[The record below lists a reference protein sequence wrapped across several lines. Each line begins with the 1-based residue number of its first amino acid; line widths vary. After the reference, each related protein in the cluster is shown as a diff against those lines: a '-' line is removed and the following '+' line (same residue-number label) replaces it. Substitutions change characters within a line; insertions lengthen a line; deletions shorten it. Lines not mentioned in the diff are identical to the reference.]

1 MISLFE
7 KGGLLKSRNAG
18 GRLISSQNQRLQRRQ
33 YSPGGYLVGPS
44 HEEGGIDAI
53 IDEEEPIE
61 VEGGEFIIRKSMVD
75 HYGLDFLHRLN
86 QGLVDDS
93 VSGMRQ
99 GGRVNPAM
107 RHKRNLRR
115 R

>member
-1 MISLFE
+1 MSNNI
-7 KGGLLKSRNAG
+7 LKSRNAG

-61 VEGGEFIIRKSMVD
+61 VEGGEFIIRKSSVD
-75 HYGLDFLHRLN
+75 YYGLEFLHRLN

-99 GGRVNPAM
+99 GGRLNPAIKH
-107 RHKRNLRR
+107 RRNPRR

>member
-1 MISLFE
+1 MTINV
-7 KGGLLKSRNAG
+7 LKSRNAG
-18 GRLISSQNQRLQRRQ
+18 GRLISTQNQRLQKRQ
-33 YSPGGYLVGPS
+33 FSPGGYLVGPS

-86 QGLVDDS
+86 QGQVDDS
-93 VSGMRQ
+93 VSDMRQ
-99 GGRVNPAM
+99 GGRINPSM
-107 RHKRNLRR
+107 RR
-115 R
+115 RRNSHRR

>member
-1 MISLFE
+1 MSNNI
-7 KGGLLKSRNAG
+7 LKSRNAG
-18 GRLISSQNQRLQRRQ
+18 GRLVSSQNRQLQRRQ
-33 YSPGGYLVGPS
+33 FSPGGYLVGPS

-61 VEGGEFIIRKSMVD
+61 VEGGEFIIRKSSVD
-75 HYGLDFLHRLN
+75 YYGLEFLHRLN

-99 GGRVNPAM
+99 GGRINSAM
-107 RHKRNLRR
+107 KRR
-115 R
+115 RNPRRR